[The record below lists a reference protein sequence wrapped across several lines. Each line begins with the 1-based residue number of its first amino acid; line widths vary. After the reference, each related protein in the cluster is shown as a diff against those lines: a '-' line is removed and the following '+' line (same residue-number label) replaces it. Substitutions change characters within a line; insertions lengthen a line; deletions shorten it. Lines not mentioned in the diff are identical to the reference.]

1 MADVASV
8 EAARKRVSRTYSRWL
23 KEKFNR
29 KMSELGR
36 DMKRSQLPAIIPGT
50 GIWREGNKPPA
61 WIVHFSPNGEG
72 WIADAPTTRFSGT
85 LNMQAQTDF
94 QGIYF
99 RIIPLVAGDEGWQPH
114 SYWEWTMAF
123 VFPGLP
129 TAWMGGSTG
138 TVLDLDPRTGALTA
152 VIGGV
157 NCRQDY
163 VDASLFSLLENP
175 DEQWGGDIKLSYG
188 EATEALARFINVE
201 CVEPVPIAEP
211 D

>member
-8 EAARKRVSRTYSRWL
+8 EAARKRVSRAYIKWL
-23 KEKFNR
+23 KDKFNR

-36 DMKRSQLPAIIPGT
+36 DMKRSQMPAIIPETGT
-50 GIWREGNKPPA
+50 WRDGNKPPA
-61 WIVHFSPNGEG
+61 WIVHFSYRDAS

-99 RIIPLVAGDEGWQPH
+99 RIIPLIAGNAGWQPH
-114 SYWEWTMAF
+114 PFWEWTMAF

-129 TAWMGGSTG
+129 TAWAGGSTG

-152 VIGGV
+152 FIGGV
-157 NCRQDY
+157 NRRQDY
-163 VDASLFSLLENP
+163 VDAGLFRLVENP
-175 DEQWGGDIKLSYG
+175 NERWGDGVDLSYG
-188 EATEALARFINVE
+188 EATDALSRFINVE
-201 CVEPVPIAEP
+201 CMEPALIEEP
-211 D
+211 A